1 MFEMPKILTLSD
13 IAFRILITQY
23 DHLSPRCS
31 SFLARIK
38 EKKEGEGDVSSC
50 YFCYC
55 S

>member
-23 DHLSPRCS
+23 DHLSPRCN